1 MSPVPVCDECL
12 ETPMS
17 EADDDYDCV
26 GDPPRYVRTNRRVCE
41 ACMDAE
47 QAEAAQCDDA
57 RADAEVPR

>member
-1 MSPVPVCDECL
+1 
-12 ETPMS
+12 MS